1 MRILV
6 LNGSPSGN
14 ASVTFQT
21 MEYLRVLNP
30 EHEYEVLHVGQQIR
44 RFERE
49 FSKAR
54 EALERAELIVFCYPV
69 YTFLTPAQMHRFIEL
84 MKESGVDYTGKYATQ
99 LTTSKHFY
107 DMTAH
112 RFVTDNCADMKLRC
126 IRGLS
131 ADMDD
136 LLTEKGQKEAQAF
149 FQYVMWKIQ
158 NGYSE
163 WASAGATNA
172 RFEAVQATEID
183 GVAEAARATVPS
195 EASVVGRDA
204 ETGSGIDKSVGRKRG
219 AALGKS
225 DSSMR
230 IALVTDYDPAE
241 EVTGASEVLGPAGK
255 ESAERDPAVRESG
268 LKSPLAAMIDRFCQ
282 RFPGKCEIVNLHEFP
297 FAGGCLGCLQ
307 CIASGKCVYKDGFDS
322 FLREHINS
330 ADAVVYAFTIKDH
343 SMGHRFKLF
352 DDRQFCNGHRTVM
365 MGKPVGY
372 LVDGDLAA
380 EENLRTLIAARA
392 EVGGNFLAGVASDA
406 SDPDREIDQLAQ
418 ELAYAIERGYA
429 PPKNFY
435 GVGGIKIFRDLTYE
449 MQGMMKEDHRFYKK
463 HGFYDY
469 PQKKRGKIAMM
480 YLVGALMGN
489 QKLMQ
494 KSKFS
499 VSDGMLMPYR
509 KVIERAK
516 SSQTLH

>member
-107 DMTAH
+107 DTTAH

-183 GVAEAARATVPS
+183 GVAEH
-195 EASVVGRDA
+195 
-204 ETGSGIDKSVGRKRG
+204 
-219 AALGKS
+219 S
-225 DSSMR
+225 DTSMR

-406 SDPDREIDQLAQ
+406 SDPDWEIDQLAQ
-418 ELAYAIERGYA
+418 ELAYAIEHGYA

-489 QKLMQ
+489 QKLMK
-494 KSKFS
+494 KSKIS

-516 SSQTLH
+516 SNQTLH

>member
-44 RFERE
+44 RFERD

-54 EALERAELIVFCYPV
+54 EALDRAELIVFCYPV

-107 DMTAH
+107 DTTAH

-149 FQYVMWKIQ
+149 FQYVMWEIQ

-163 WASAGATNA
+163 WTSAGATNA

-183 GVAEAARATVPS
+183 GVAEH
-195 EASVVGRDA
+195 
-204 ETGSGIDKSVGRKRG
+204 
-219 AALGKS
+219 S
-225 DSSMR
+225 DTSMR

-255 ESAERDPAVRESG
+255 ESAERDPAVRELS

-406 SDPDREIDQLAQ
+406 ADPDREIDQLAQ

-449 MQGMMKEDHRFYKK
+449 MQGMMKEDYRFYKK

-489 QKLMQ
+489 QKLMK

-516 SSQTLH
+516 SSQTLY